1 MIDSA
6 LLVIDVQY
14 GLFHESTPIYKAKT
28 LLDNVL
34 SLVSRAQ
41 AAGVPVIYVQHC
53 EEEGLVKDT
62 EAWQLHPRLAPR
74 PTDPL
79 VFKEYGNAFK
89 ATPLQE
95 ILTARGVNR
104 LVLCGLMTP
113 YCVQSTCLGALAL
126 GYPVTLAADAHSTN
140 GEQVAKVIKEWNT
153 KLQAAGAVIKP
164 TVEITFVPAA

>member
-1 MIDSA
+1 MPQPA
-6 LLVIDVQY
+6 LLVIDVQR
-14 GLFHESTPIYKAKT
+14 GLFQKSTPIYHAET
-28 LLDNVL
+28 LLDNIL
-34 SLVSRAQ
+34 ALVSRAQ
-41 AAGVPVIYVQHC
+41 AAGAPVIYVQHC
-53 EEEGLVKDT
+53 AERDLVKGT

-79 VFKEYGNAFK
+79 VFKEHGNAFE

-140 GEQVAKVIKEWNT
+140 GEQVAKVIKEWNA
-153 KLQAAGAVIKP
+153 KLQAAGAVVKP
-164 TVEITFVPAA
+164 TAEIAFG